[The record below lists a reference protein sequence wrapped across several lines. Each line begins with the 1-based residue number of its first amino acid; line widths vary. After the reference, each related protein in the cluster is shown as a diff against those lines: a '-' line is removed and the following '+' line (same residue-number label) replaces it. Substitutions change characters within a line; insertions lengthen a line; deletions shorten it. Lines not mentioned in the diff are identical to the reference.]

1 MMVYLKQLIFLGIIL
16 QINNNS
22 FSIITVCYNSEKTI
36 EATLLSVLNQTYK
49 NFEYII
55 IDGKSNDSTLSI
67 INKYKNKI
75 DKIISEKDHGIYDA
89 LNKGIAISKNDIVGF
104 LHSGD
109 VFTDNKI
116 LADYNKNFNSETDI
130 VFSNLKII
138 NYKNNKIIRNWKS
151 SEFRKNC
158 FFDGWTP
165 PHPTFYAKR
174 NCFIEFGSFNTQYKI
189 SSDIDLMFRF
199 LEINNLKSKYI
210 DIYSVLMETGGLSNK
225 NFVNKIKLNLEII
238 QILKKE
244 NKSFS
249 IISFLIKKLI
259 LKSRQYF

>member
-1 MMVYLKQLIFLGIIL
+1 MMVYPKQLIFLGTIL
-16 QINNNS
+16 QKNNNS

-55 IDGKSNDSTLSI
+55 VDGKSSDATLSI

-75 DKIISEKDHGIYDA
+75 DKIISEKDQGIYDA
-89 LNKGIAISKNDIVGF
+89 LNKGIAISKNDIIGF

-109 VFTDNKI
+109 VFTDDKI
-116 LADYNKNFNSETDI
+116 LAEYNKNFNSEIDI
-130 VFSNLKII
+130 LFSNLKII

-151 SEFRKNC
+151 SKYRKNC

-174 NCFIEFGSFNTQYKI
+174 NCYIEFGSFNIQYKI

-199 LEINNLKSKYI
+199 LEIYNLKSKYL
-210 DIYSVLMETGGLSNK
+210 DKYSVLMESGGLSNK
-225 NFVNKIKLNLEII
+225 NFINKIKLNLEII

-244 NKSFS
+244 NKNFS

>member
-1 MMVYLKQLIFLGIIL
+1 MMVYPKQLIFLGTIL
-16 QINNNS
+16 QKNNNS

-55 IDGKSNDSTLSI
+55 VDGKSSDATLNI

-75 DKIISEKDHGIYDA
+75 DKIISEKDQGIYDA
-89 LNKGIAISKNDIVGF
+89 LNKGIAISKNDIIGF

-109 VFTDNKI
+109 VFTDDKI
-116 LADYNKNFNSETDI
+116 LAEYNKNFNSEIDI
-130 VFSNLKII
+130 LFLNLKII

-151 SEFRKNC
+151 SKYIKNS

-174 NCFIEFGSFNTQYKI
+174 NCYIEFGSFNIQYKI

-199 LEINNLKSKYI
+199 LEIYNLKSKYI
-210 DIYSVLMETGGLSNK
+210 DKYSVLMESGGLSNK
-225 NFVNKIKLNLEII
+225 NFINKIKLNLEII

-259 LKSRQYF
+259 LKLRQYF

>member
-16 QINNNS
+16 RINNNS

-36 EATLLSVLNQTYK
+36 EATLLSVINQTYT

-55 IDGKSNDSTLSI
+55 IDGKSSDATLSI
-67 INKYKNKI
+67 IKKYKNQI
-75 DKIISEKDHGIYDA
+75 DKIVSEKDKGIYDA
-89 LNKGIAISKNDIVGF
+89 LNKGIAMSKNDIVGF

-116 LADYNKNFNSETDI
+116 LAEYNKNFNSGIDI
-130 VFSNLKII
+130 LFSNLKII

-151 SEFRKNC
+151 SPYRKNC

-174 NCFIEFGSFNTQYKI
+174 NCYIEFGSFNTQYKI

-199 LEINNLKSKYI
+199 LEIYNLKSKYI
-210 DIYSVLMETGGLSNK
+210 DIYSVLMESGGLSNK
-225 NFVNKIKLNLEII
+225 NFINKIKLNLEIL

-244 NKSFS
+244 NKRFS
-249 IISFLIKKLI
+249 IISFVMKKLI
-259 LKSRQYF
+259 LKSKQYF